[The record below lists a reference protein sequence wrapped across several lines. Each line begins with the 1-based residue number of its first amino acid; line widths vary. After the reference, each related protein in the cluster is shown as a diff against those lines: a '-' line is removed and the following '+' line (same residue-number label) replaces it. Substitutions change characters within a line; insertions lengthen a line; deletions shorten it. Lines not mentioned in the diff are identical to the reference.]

1 MTTPN
6 QNPEQVAR
14 DRIDRRLRDA
24 GWEIQSRDGMNVF
37 ASLGVA
43 VTELQTTEGPADYT
57 LFVDGQPAGIIE
69 AKKNEEGFRLTT
81 HEDQTERYRTSPIKL
96 LDNDAPLRFGYES
109 TGELTRFTDSAD
121 PRPRSRPVFAFH
133 TPGTLKRWLTEA
145 STLRVRLHDIPP
157 LDPAGLRDCQYRAIS
172 NLEGSF
178 RDARPRALI
187 QMATGAGKTFT
198 AITSIYRLLKFAG
211 ARRVLFLVDTRN
223 LGEQAEQEF
232 MAFQPRDD
240 NRKFTDL
247 YKVQRLTSRFIAPDS
262 NVCISTIQRMY
273 SILKGQEL
281 AVEDE
286 ERNPAERAAG
296 AALAREP
303 MPVEYNPEVPPEQF
317 DFIIIDECHRSIYNL
332 WKQVLEYFDAFQIGL
347 TATPDKR
354 TFAYFHENVVSEYPY
369 EQSVADGVN
378 VGFDIYRIE
387 TEITAN
393 GGVIRKDEG
402 FVEVREKLTRRQR
415 WQQQDEDTPYDACQL
430 DRDVVNKSQ
439 IRTIIR
445 TFKERLPLLFP
456 GRADG
461 DGMPEVPKTLIFA
474 KDDSHAEDIVQIVRE
489 EFGES
494 NAFCKKVTYKS
505 AEDPKTILANLRND
519 YNPRIAVT
527 VDMIATGTDVKPLE
541 CLIFMRDVRSR
552 NYFEQMKGRGCR
564 SLNTDDLLKVTPKAA
579 LGKSSFIVVDA
590 VGVTKSIKTDSRPLE
605 RKRNVPTRDLLD
617 AIALG
622 KNDEDTFTSA
632 AGRIARLNTQ
642 LTKPQREQFAQLA
655 GKPIEQVTS
664 DLLAA
669 HNPDTIEDAARAEH
683 SLAPDADPTPEQ
695 TAAAQQRLARDAAK
709 TLTPEVRDFL
719 ENARKALEQIIDT
732 QNPDRVVAAEWD
744 TESVAN
750 AEKVIADFREYI
762 EAHKDEIT
770 ALRIFYDTPYR
781 LRELTYDLVRE
792 VLERL
797 KTDRPALAPA
807 RVWSAFNQVEENTPA
822 APKQELVALVS
833 LLRRVVGLDDALT
846 DYSALVRQRF
856 QEWVFKRHAG
866 NAPKFTDEQMA
877 WLRMIADHIATSFH
891 VTKDDLEL
899 APFDARGGL
908 GKFYQLFGTDYEA
921 ILDELNERLV
931 A

>member
-133 TPGTLKRWLTEA
+133 TPSSLKRWLAEA
-145 STLRVRLHDIPP
+145 STLRARLHDIPP
-157 LDPAGLRDCQYRAIS
+157 LDPAGLRDCQFRAIT

-178 RDARPRALI
+178 RDARSRALI

-232 MAFQPRDD
+232 MAYQPRDD

-286 ERNPAERAAG
+286 ERNPAERA
-296 AALAREP
+296 LPREP

-387 TEITAN
+387 TEVTTN

-402 FVEVREKLTRRQR
+402 FVEIREKLTRKQR
-415 WQQQDEDTPYDACQL
+415 WQQQDDDTEYTGKQL

-445 TFKERLPLLFP
+445 TFKERLPILFP
-456 GRADG
+456 GRGENDEST
-461 DGMPEVPKTLIFA
+461 PEVPKTLIFA
-474 KDDSHAEDIVQIVRE
+474 KDDSHADDIVQIVRE

-494 NAFCKKVTYKS
+494 NAFCKKVTYK
-505 AEDPKTILANLRND
+505 ATEDPKTILANLRND

-579 LGKSSFIVVDA
+579 LGKSGFIVVDA

-605 RKRNVPTRDLLD
+605 RKRNVPMRDLLD

-683 SLAPDADPTPEQ
+683 DLPENETPTTEQ
-695 TAAAQQRLARDAAK
+695 TAAAQRRLARDAAK

-732 QNPDRVVAAEWD
+732 QNPDRVLAAEWD
-744 TESVAN
+744 TESVVN

-762 EAHKDEIT
+762 EAHKDQIT

-833 LLRRVVGLDDALT
+833 LLRRVVGLDDSLT

-908 GKFYQLFGTDYEA
+908 GKFYQLFGPDYEA

>member
-1 MTTPN
+1 MPKRN
-6 QNPEQVAR
+6 QNPEQLAR

-24 GWEIQSRDGMNVF
+24 GWNIQSRDSMNVF
-37 ASLGVA
+37 VSTGVA
-43 VTELQTTEGPADYT
+43 VTELQTTEGPSDYT
-57 LFVDGQPAGIIE
+57 LFVDGQPAGVIE
-69 AKKNEEGFRLTT
+69 AKKDEEGFRLTT

-96 LDNDAPLRFGYES
+96 LDNDATLRFGYES

-133 TPGTLKRWLTEA
+133 RPETVKRWLAEQT
-145 STLRVRLHDIPP
+145 TLRARLHDIPS
-157 LDPAGLRDCQYRAIS
+157 LDPAGLRDCQLRAIT
-172 NLEGSF
+172 NLEASF

-198 AITSIYRLLKFAG
+198 AITSIYRLLKFAR

-232 MAFQPRDD
+232 MAYQPRDD

-247 YKVQRLTSRFIAPDS
+247 YKVQRLTSQFIAPDS

-281 AVEDE
+281 AAEDE
-286 ERNPAERAAG
+286 ECNPAEK
-296 AALAREP
+296 ALPREP

-369 EQSVADGVN
+369 EQSVVDGVN

-402 FVEVREKLTRRQR
+402 FVEVREKLTRKQR
-415 WQQQDEDTPYDACQL
+415 WQQLDEDVDYEPRRL
-430 DRDVVNKSQ
+430 DRDVVNPSQ

-445 TFKERLPLLFP
+445 TFKDRLPVLFP
-456 GRADG
+456 GREAD
-461 DGMPEVPKTLIFA
+461 DGTTEVPKTLIFA
-474 KDDSHAEDIVQIVRE
+474 KDDSHAEEIVQIVRD

-494 NAFCKKVTYKS
+494 NAFCKKVTYK
-505 AEDPKTILANLRND
+505 ATEDPKTILANLRND

-579 LGKSSFIVVDA
+579 LGKSGFIIVDA
-590 VGVTKSIKTDSRPLE
+590 VGVTQSIKTDSRPLE
-605 RKRNVPTRDLLD
+605 RKRNVPMRDLLD

-642 LTKPQREQFAQLA
+642 LTKTQRTEFSKLA
-655 GKPIEQVTS
+655 GKLIEQVTN

-669 HNPDTIEDAARAEH
+669 HNPDAIEDAARAEH
-683 SLAPDADPTPEQ
+683 GLPSDAEATPEQ
-695 TAAAQQRLARDAAK
+695 ASSAQQQLAREAAMA
-709 TLTPEVRDFL
+709 LTPEVRDFL

-732 QNPDRVVAAEWD
+732 QNPDTVLAAEWD

-750 AEKVIADFREYI
+750 AEKVIADFRAYI

-770 ALRIFYDTPYR
+770 ALRIFYDQPYR
-781 LRELTYDLVRE
+781 LRELTYDLIRQ
-792 VLERL
+792 VLDRL
-797 KTDRPALAPA
+797 KADRPALAPA
-807 RVWSAFNQVEENTPA
+807 RVWSAFNQVEEHTPA

-833 LLRRVVGLDDALT
+833 LLRRVVGLDERLI

-877 WLRMIADHIATSFH
+877 WLRMIADHVATSFH

-908 GKFYQLFGTDYEA
+908 GKFYQLFGTDYEV
-921 ILDELNERLV
+921 ILDELNERLIV
-931 A
+931 

>member
-37 ASLGVA
+37 ESLGVA

-69 AKKNEEGFRLTT
+69 AKKNEEGFRLTI
-81 HEDQTERYRTSPIKL
+81 HEDQTDRYRTSPIKL

-133 TPGTLKRWLTEA
+133 TPDTLKRWVAEA
-145 STLRVRLHDIPP
+145 STLRARLHDIPP
-157 LDPAGLRDCQYRAIS
+157 LDPAGLRDCQYRAIT

-198 AITSIYRLLKFAG
+198 AITSIYRLLKFAN

-232 MAFQPRDD
+232 MAYQPRDD

-286 ERNPAERAAG
+286 ERNPAERA
-296 AALAREP
+296 LPREP

-354 TFAYFHENVVSEYPY
+354 TFAYFRENVVSEYPY

-387 TEITAN
+387 TEVTTN

-402 FVEVREKLTRRQR
+402 FVEVREKLTRKQR
-415 WQQQDEDTPYDACQL
+415 WQQQDDDTEYTGKQL

-445 TFKERLPLLFP
+445 TFKERLPILFP
-456 GRADG
+456 GRAESD
-461 DGMPEVPKTLIFA
+461 DSTPEVPKTLIFA
-474 KDDSHAEDIVQIVRE
+474 KDDSHADDIVQIVRE

-494 NAFCKKVTYKS
+494 NAFCKKVTYK
-505 AEDPKTILANLRND
+505 ATEDPKTILANLRND

-564 SLNTDDLLKVTPKAA
+564 SLNTDDLLKVTPKAT
-579 LGKSSFIVVDA
+579 LGKSGFIVVDA

-605 RKRNVPTRDLLD
+605 RKRNVPMRDLLD

-642 LTKPQREQFAQLA
+642 LTKPQREQFAQLT
-655 GKPIEQVTS
+655 GKPIEQITS

-683 SLAPDADPTPEQ
+683 SLTPDAEPTAEQ

-732 QNPDRVVAAEWD
+732 QNPDRVLAAEWD

-750 AEKVIADFREYI
+750 AEKVIADFRDYI

-781 LRELTYDLVRE
+781 LRGLTYDLVRE
-792 VLERL
+792 VLDRL
-797 KTDRPALAPA
+797 KADRPALAPA
-807 RVWSAFNQVEENTPA
+807 RVWSAFNQVEEQTPA

-833 LLRRVVGLDDALT
+833 LLRRVVGLDESLT

-877 WLRMIADHIATSFH
+877 WLRMIADHIAISFH

-908 GKFYQLFGTDYEA
+908 GKFYELFGTDYEA
-921 ILDELNERLV
+921 ILNELNERLV

>member
-1 MTTPN
+1 MNGPN
-6 QNPEQVAR
+6 QNPEQLAR
-14 DRIDRRLRDA
+14 DRIDGRLRDA
-24 GWEIQSRDGMNVF
+24 GWQIQPRNGMNVF

-57 LFVDGQPAGIIE
+57 LFVDGQPVGIIE
-69 AKKNEEGFRLTT
+69 AKKDEEGFRLTT
-81 HEDQTERYRTSPIKL
+81 HEDQTERYRTSPIRL
-96 LDNDAPLRFGYES
+96 LDNEAPLRFGYES
-109 TGELTRFTDSAD
+109 TGELTRYTDSAD

-133 TPGTLKRWLTEA
+133 QPETIRRWLAEDKP
-145 STLRVRLHDIPP
+145 LRARLHDIPV
-157 LDPAGLRDCQYRAIS
+157 LDPAGLRDCQFRAIT
-172 NLEGSF
+172 NLEASF

-198 AITSIYRLLKFAG
+198 AITSIYRLLKFAR

-232 MAFQPRDD
+232 MAYQPRDD

-247 YKVQRLTSRFIAPDS
+247 YKIQRLTSRFIAPDS

-286 ERNPAERAAG
+286 ERNPAERV
-296 AALAREP
+296 LPREP

-317 DFIIIDECHRSIYNL
+317 DFIVIDECHRSIYNL

-369 EQSVADGVN
+369 EQSVVDGVN

-393 GGVIRKDEG
+393 GGVIRKDDG
-402 FVEVREKLTRRQR
+402 FVEVREKLTRKQR
-415 WQQQDEDTPYDACQL
+415 WQQQDGDTEYTAKQL
-430 DRDVVNKSQ
+430 DRDVVNPSQ
-439 IRTIIR
+439 IRTVIR
-445 TFKERLPLLFP
+445 TFKERLPVLFP
-456 GRADG
+456 GRVGNDG
-461 DGMPEVPKTLIFA
+461 TPEVPKTLIFA
-474 KDDSHAEDIVQIVRE
+474 KDDSHADDIVQIVRD

-494 NAFCKKVTYKS
+494 NAFCKKVTYK
-505 AEDPKTILANLRND
+505 ATEDPKGILANLRND

-564 SLNTDDLLKVTPKAA
+564 SLATDDLVKVTPKAV
-579 LGKSSFIVVDA
+579 LGKSTFIIVDA
-590 VGVTKSIKTDSRPLE
+590 VGVTQSIKTDSRPLE
-605 RKRNVPTRDLLD
+605 RKRTVPMRDLLN

-622 KNDEDTFTSA
+622 KNDEDTFSSA
-632 AGRIARLNTQ
+632 AGRLARLNTQ
-642 LTKPQREQFAQLA
+642 LTKQQRDRFAELA
-655 GKPIEQVTS
+655 GKPIEQVTA

-669 HNPDTIEDAARAEH
+669 HNPDAIEDAARTEHALPADAEP
-683 SLAPDADPTPEQ
+683 APEQ
-695 TAAAQQRLARDAAK
+695 TADAQKRLARAAAV
-709 TLTPEVRDFL
+709 TLTPDVRDFL
-719 ENARKALEQIIDT
+719 ENARRALEQIIDT
-732 QNPDRVVAAEWD
+732 QNPDTVLAAGWD

-750 AEKVIADFREYI
+750 AGRLIADFRAYI

-770 ALRIFYDTPYR
+770 ALRIFYDQPYR
-781 LRELTYDLVRE
+781 MRELTYDMIRQ

-797 KTDRPALAPA
+797 KGDRPPLAPV
-807 RVWSAFNQVEENTPA
+807 RVWSAFTQVEEDTPA
-822 APKQELVALVS
+822 APKKELVALVS
-833 LLRRVVGLDDALT
+833 LLRRIVGLDERLT
-846 DYSALVRQRF
+846 DYSVLVRQRF

-866 NAPKFTDEQMA
+866 AAPKFTEEQMA

-908 GKFYQLFGTDYEA
+908 GKFYQLFGPDYEA
-921 ILDELNERLV
+921 ILDELNKRLV

>member
-24 GWEIQSRDGMNVF
+24 GWQVQSKDAMNVF
-37 ASLGVA
+37 SSLGVA
-43 VTELQTTEGPADYT
+43 VTELRTNEGPADYV
-57 LFVDGQPAGIIE
+57 LFVEGGPVGIIE
-69 AKKNEEGFRLTT
+69 AKKEQEGVRLTT

-96 LDNDAPLRFGYES
+96 LGNDAPLRFGYES
-109 TGELTRFTDSAD
+109 TGELTRFTDSTD
-121 PRPRSRPVFAFH
+121 PHPRSRPVFAFH
-133 TPGTLKRWLTEA
+133 RPETIKRWLAEDKP
-145 STLRVRLHDIPP
+145 LRARLHDIPP
-157 LDPAGLRDCQYRAIS
+157 LDPAGLRDCQFRAIT

-198 AITSIYRLLKFAG
+198 AITSIYRLLKFAR

-232 MAFQPRDD
+232 MAYQPRDD

-247 YKVQRLTSRFIAPDS
+247 YKVQRLTSRFIAPDA

-281 AVEDE
+281 AIEDE
-286 ERNPAERAAG
+286 ERNPAERV
-296 AALAREP
+296 LPREP

-402 FVEVREKLTRRQR
+402 FVEVREKLTRKQR
-415 WQQQDEDTPYDACQL
+415 WQQQDEDTEYRGKQL

-445 TFKERLPLLFP
+445 TLKERLPVLFP

-461 DGMPEVPKTLIFA
+461 DGAPEVPKTLIFA

-505 AEDPKTILANLRND
+505 AEDPKAILANLRND

-541 CLIFMRDVRSR
+541 CVMFMRDVRSR

-564 SLNTDDLLKVTPKAA
+564 SLATDDLLKVTPRAA
-579 LGKSSFIVVDA
+579 LGKSGFIIVDA

-605 RKRNVPTRDLLD
+605 RKRTVPMRDLLD

-622 KNDEDTFTSA
+622 KNDEDTFSSA
-632 AGRIARLNTQ
+632 AGRLARLNTQ
-642 LTKPQREQFAQLA
+642 LTREQRDQFAQLA

-669 HNPDTIEDAARAEH
+669 HNPDAVEDAARVEH
-683 SLAPDADPTPEQ
+683 DLQPDAEPTPEQ
-695 TAAAQQRLARDAAK
+695 ADTTQKRLAREAAM

-732 QNPDRVVAAEWD
+732 QNPDTVLAAEWD

-750 AEKVIADFREYI
+750 AEQVIADFRAYI
-762 EAHKDEIT
+762 EEHKDEIT
-770 ALRIFYDTPYR
+770 ALRIFYDQPYR
-781 LRELTYDLVRE
+781 LRELTYDLIRQ

-797 KTDRPALAPA
+797 KADRPALAPA
-807 RVWSAFNQVEENTPA
+807 RVWSAFNQVEEQTPA
-822 APKQELVALVS
+822 APRQELVALVS
-833 LLRRVVGLDDALT
+833 LLRRVVGLDESLT

-866 NAPKFTDEQMA
+866 AAPKFTDEQMA

-908 GKFYQLFGTDYEA
+908 GRFYQLFGADYEA
-921 ILDELNERLV
+921 ILDELNDRLV